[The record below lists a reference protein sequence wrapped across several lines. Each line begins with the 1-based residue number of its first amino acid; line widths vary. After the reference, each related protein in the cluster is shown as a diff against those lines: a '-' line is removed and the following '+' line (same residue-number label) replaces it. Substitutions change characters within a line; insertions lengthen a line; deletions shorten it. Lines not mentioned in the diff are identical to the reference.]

1 MHTLIK
7 IIALAC
13 LLMGP
18 ASLTFAQNAGNAASS
33 TEQGTTRNGKTLAQL
48 VASDARF
55 SKLKAAF
62 EAADMTAVLETPG
75 PFTVFAPTN
84 EAFDGLQGENTEDLM
99 KVENKDKLL
108 SILRYHIVPGIV
120 TDAQLQKTNLLKTVE
135 TQELSVR
142 HANNKV
148 TVNGGRVNQPALKA
162 TNGVVYVI
170 DKVLVPS
177 EQQNVGN
184 TGGERKNDQK

>member
-1 MHTLIK
+1 MNRMIK
-7 IIALAC
+7 MIAWVG
-13 LLMGP
+13 LLLGP
-18 ASLTFAQNAGNAASS
+18 AWVASAQNAGNAASS
-33 TEQGTTRNGKTLAQL
+33 ARQGTARNARTLAQL

-55 SKLKAAF
+55 ARLKTAL
-62 EAADMTAVLETPG
+62 EAADMWAVLETPG

-84 EAFDGLQGENTEDLM
+84 EAFDGLKGGEDMEDLL

-108 SILRYHIVPGIV
+108 SILQYHIVPGIV
-120 TDAQLQKTNLLKTVE
+120 TEAQLQKTNVLKTVE

-142 HANNKV
+142 HASNRV
-148 TVNGGRVNQPALKA
+148 TVNGGRVNQPALK
-162 TNGVVYVI
+162 TSNGVIYVI

-184 TGGERKNDQK
+184 TGGNN

>member
-1 MHTLIK
+1 MNRVIK
-7 IIALAC
+7 MIALVG
-13 LLMGP
+13 LLLGP
-18 ASLTFAQNAGNAASS
+18 ASVASAQNAGSAASS
-33 TEQGTTRNGKTLAQL
+33 AGQGTARNAKTLAQL

-55 SKLKAAF
+55 SKLKAALQ
-62 EAADMTAVLETPG
+62 AADMTAVLETPG

-84 EAFDGLQGENTEDLM
+84 EAFDGLKGENMEDLL

-120 TDAQLQKTNLLKTVE
+120 TEAQLQKTNILKTVE

-142 HANNKV
+142 HASNRV
-148 TVNGGRVNQPALKA
+148 TVNGGRVNQPALK
-162 TNGVVYVI
+162 TSNGVIYVI

-184 TGGERKNDQK
+184 TGAEKKEDQK

>member
-1 MHTLIK
+1 MNQMIK
-7 IIALAC
+7 MIALVG
-13 LLMGP
+13 LLLGP
-18 ASLTFAQNAGNAASS
+18 ASVASAQNAGNATSS
-33 TEQGTTRNGKTLAQL
+33 AGQGTARNAKTLAQL

-84 EAFDGLQGENTEDLM
+84 EAFDGLKGEDTEDLL

-108 SILRYHIVPGIV
+108 SILQYHIVPGIV
-120 TDAQLQKTNLLKTVE
+120 TEAQLQKTNMLKTVQ
-135 TQELSVR
+135 TQEVSVR
-142 HANNKV
+142 HASNRV
-148 TVNGGRVNQPALKA
+148 TVNGGRVGQPALKA
-162 TNGVVYVI
+162 SNGVIYVI

-184 TGGERKNDQK
+184 TGGKKKGDQK

>member
-1 MHTLIK
+1 M
-7 IIALAC
+7 IALVG
-13 LLMGP
+13 LLLGP
-18 ASLTFAQNAGNAASS
+18 ASVASAQNAGSAASS
-33 TEQGTTRNGKTLAQL
+33 AGQGTARNAKTLAQL

-55 SKLKAAF
+55 SKLEAALQ
-62 EAADMTAVLETPG
+62 AADMTAVLETPG

-84 EAFDGLQGENTEDLM
+84 EAFDGLKGENMEDLL

-120 TDAQLQKTNLLKTVE
+120 TEAQLQKTNILKTVE

-142 HANNKV
+142 HASNRV
-148 TVNGGRVNQPALKA
+148 TVNGGRVNQPALK
-162 TNGVVYVI
+162 TSNGVIYVI

-184 TGGERKNDQK
+184 TGAEKKEDQK

>member
-1 MHTLIK
+1 MHKLIK
-7 IIALAC
+7 MIALAC
-13 LLMGP
+13 LLMAP
-18 ASLTFAQNAGNAASS
+18 ASFTSAQNASNAG
-33 TEQGTTRNGKTLAQL
+33 QGTTRNNNTLAQL
-48 VASDARF
+48 IASDARF

-84 EAFDGLQGENTEDLM
+84 EAFDGLRGDDTEDLM

-120 TDAQLQKTNLLKTVE
+120 TEAQLQKTNILKTVE
-135 TQELSVR
+135 TQELPVR

-148 TVNGGRVNQPALKA
+148 TVNGGRVSQPGLKA
-162 TNGVVYVI
+162 TNGVIYVI

-177 EQQNVGN
+177 EQENVGN
-184 TGGERKNDQK
+184 TGGDKKKDQE